1 MLLQVLR
8 FDPPATALEFIQSRG
23 RARAPQSRMVLMAEA
38 GNEAH
43 ARLIQDVRRCAPA
56 RRAAHMRPSLLPAT
70 GGPEPW
76 PQRVLG
82 CCRLP
87 GS

>member
-1 MLLQVLR
+1 MLR

-43 ARLIQDVRRCAPA
+43 ARLIQDVRRCASSCA
-56 RRAAHMRPSLLPAT
+56 THMRPCLLPVT
-70 GGPEPW
+70 QGHEI
-76 PQRVLG
+76 
-82 CCRLP
+82 
-87 GS
+87 

>member
-56 RRAAHMRPSLLPAT
+56 RAAHMPPSLLPVT
-70 GGPEPW
+70 GGHETWPE
-76 PQRVLG
+76 
-82 CCRLP
+82 
-87 GS
+87 